1 MISLRRM
8 VITVC
13 WLSSLWLTWPQTSWC
28 SHQVRRQKYYPSIGE
43 TNDEPHSFLT
53 QRLISCCSLSQ
64 SVFSGDLSELP
75 LVLLRLCFSHFCYID
90 QSDSQVVAHI
100 FWAPTLGD
108 VSSGLSHHFTTETP
122 QSSPCFASW
131 NLLLHYHRYMHTNNK
146 HVCAHI
152 FLAFMYTII
161 QKFGVSKIFWKKSLM
176 FTKTALFDQKYSKNC
191 NIVKCY
197 YNYFYSCF
205 LL

>member
-28 SHQVRRQKYYPSIGE
+28 SHQVRRQNIIRPSERQMMNHIHFWLSVSYRAVLFLNLSSAVIYRNYPWYCYVFALAIFVTLTNQIHKWSHTYFGLPRWVTFLQDCRIILPRKHHRVHHVSPHE
-43 TNDEPHSFLT
+43 TYFCITTGTCT
-53 QRLISCCSLSQ
+53 QTISTFVLISSSL
-64 SVFSGDLSELP
+64 
-75 LVLLRLCFSHFCYID
+75 LC
-90 QSDSQVVAHI
+90 
-100 FWAPTLGD
+100 
-108 VSSGLSHHFTTETP
+108 
-122 QSSPCFASW
+122 
-131 NLLLHYHRYMHTNNK
+131 
-146 HVCAHI
+146 
-152 FLAFMYTII
+152 